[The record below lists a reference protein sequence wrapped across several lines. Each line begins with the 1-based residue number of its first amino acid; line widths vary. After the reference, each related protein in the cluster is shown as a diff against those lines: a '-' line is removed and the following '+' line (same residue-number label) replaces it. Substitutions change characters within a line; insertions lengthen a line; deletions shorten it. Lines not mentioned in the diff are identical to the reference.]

1 MAEKQS
7 KSIKGGARDGA
18 GRPSGIPNK
27 STTLAREAIAKFV
40 EANAPK
46 MEKWL
51 SSVAEGKPKLD
62 KEGNQIYDK
71 NGEPD
76 FVILP
81 NPLKAFEM
89 LQTVME
95 YHVPKLART
104 EVVGDEKAPQRM
116 VVSWKK

>member
-1 MAEKQS
+1 MANKQL
-7 KSIKGGARDGA
+7 KNIKGA
-18 GRPSGIPNK
+18 GRPAGSPNK
-27 STTLAREAIAKFV
+27 STSLAREAIAKFV

-62 KEGNQIYDK
+62 KEGNQIYSKD
-71 NGEPD
+71 GEPD
-76 FVILP
+76 YIVPP

-104 EVVGDEKAPQRM
+104 EVVGDAKAPVRM
-116 VVSWKK
+116 VVTWKK

>member
-1 MAEKQS
+1 MANKQL
-7 KSIKGGARDGA
+7 KNIKGA
-18 GRPSGIPNK
+18 GRPAGSPNK
-27 STTLAREAIAKFV
+27 STSMAREAIAKFV

-62 KEGNQIYDK
+62 KEGNQIYKD
-71 NGEPD
+71 GEPEYK
-76 FVILP
+76 IEP

-104 EVVGDEKAPQRM
+104 EMVGDPDAPI
-116 VVSWKK
+116 VHKVYKWKD